1 MNGNATYQ
9 NKLLHPLWQRK
20 RLEIMNRDNFKCQIC
35 KSETKTLHVHH
46 KRYFNGREPW
56 EYDNIHLITLCED
69 CHENVHDKSHIG
81 KNKKIESS
89 SKHFHVWPDKNGGWG
104 DYSRDFNVAR
114 LETLSQVLLVL
125 LGSFDYR
132 WSKYFNWITAEEFS
146 QITCAVYNCESC
158 NNNLIAHFC
167 YGQNS
172 GEGHKI
178 FLNIK
183 SKLSQMVAEQNCPD
197 IQGFELLTSHN
208 PYFIVPWED
217 TIMNSDFVIAEDKFT
232 IENLDGYGL

>member
-69 CHENVHDKSHIG
+69 CHENVHDKSP
-81 KNKKIESS
+81 KSKSEKVE
-89 SKHFHVWPDKNGGWG
+89 SKHFHVWRYKNGELDNHNPDWN
-104 DYSRDFNVAR
+104 SIAR
-114 LETLSQVLLVL
+114 LETLSQTLLVL

-132 WSKYFNWITAEEFS
+132 WSKYYNWITAEEFN
-146 QITCAVYNCESC
+146 QITCASYNCEFRNDKPVAS
-158 NNNLIAHFC
+158 FY

-172 GEGHKI
+172 GEGHQI

-183 SKLSQMVAEQNCPD
+183 SKLSEMVAEQNCTG
-197 IQGFELLTSHN
+197 IQGFELATLHN
-208 PYFIVPWED
+208 PFIIVPWED
-217 TIMNSDFVIAEDKFT
+217 TIMNSDFVIGGDKFT
-232 IENLDGYGL
+232 IENLVGYGL